1 MQGLDIKTVSLDV
14 IGFSMKAQA
23 GEIEGNIIVVTKELW
38 NEIANRLMQEKS
50 VNVDKIM
57 ERLEDLIQPCYSCRE
72 SCDEKCLIERIK
84 DIVKEELG

>member
-14 IGFSMKAQA
+14 IGFSMRAEA
-23 GEIEGNIIVVTKELW
+23 GNIKGDIIPVTRELW
-38 NEIANRLMQEKS
+38 LEIANRLQKEKS

-57 ERLEDLIQPCYSCRE
+57 ERLDMQKWDGAGNVAIAHNGALNIA
-72 SCDEKCLIERIK
+72 K